1 MNDSKRPFVSNLE
14 SAKAWIHQAEQ
25 SFGQDADIRG
35 ELNLLLAQAE
45 LQRVRE
51 ANRARQWR
59 WKYPLLRHS
68 LAFALALLAMV
79 GGFYLWD
86 NKTTIQPQPIQQTQ
100 QTGTTVQLTAAPPS
114 AIQPQPIQQTQQTG
128 TTVQLTAAP
137 PSAIQPQPIQQMQQT
152 GTTVQLTAA
161 PPSAVQP
168 QPSQRENVPANRDHE
183 IQLSHDEMQKL
194 IRAAGKSLRGQ

>member
-68 LAFALALLAMV
+68 LALVLALIAV
-79 GGFYLWD
+79 IGGFYLWD
-86 NKTTIQPQPIQQTQ
+86 SRTTIQPQPIQQTQ
-100 QTGTTVQLTAAPPS
+100 QFQQAQPTGT
-114 AIQPQPIQQTQQTG
+114 
-128 TTVQLTAAP
+128 
-137 PSAIQPQPIQQMQQT
+137 
-152 GTTVQLTAA
+152 
-161 PPSAVQP
+161 AVQP
-168 QPSQRENVPANRDHE
+168 QIIQQPTQAPLPAAYPQPSAAEQQPPAPLVNTAVTTNTVNSPPPVQPSQRENVPANRDHE

>member
-68 LAFALALLAMV
+68 LALVLALIAV
-79 GGFYLWD
+79 IGGFYLWD
-86 NKTTIQPQPIQQTQ
+86 SRTTIQPQPIQQTQ
-100 QTGTTVQLTAAPPS
+100 QFQQAQPTGT
-114 AIQPQPIQQTQQTG
+114 
-128 TTVQLTAAP
+128 
-137 PSAIQPQPIQQMQQT
+137 
-152 GTTVQLTAA
+152 
-161 PPSAVQP
+161 AVQP
-168 QPSQRENVPANRDHE
+168 QIIQQPTQAPLPAVSPQPSAADPQPPATIVNTAVTTNTVNSPPPVQPSQRENVPANRDHE

>member
-35 ELNLLLAQAE
+35 ELSLLLAQAE

-68 LAFALALLAMV
+68 LALVLALIAV
-79 GGFYLWD
+79 IGGFYLWD
-86 NKTTIQPQPIQQTQ
+86 SRTTIQPQPIQQTQ
-100 QTGTTVQLTAAPPS
+100 QFQQAQPTGTAVQPQIIQQQPQQVQVQLP
-114 AIQPQPIQQTQQTG
+114 
-128 TTVQLTAAP
+128 V
-137 PSAIQPQPIQQMQQT
+137 
-152 GTTVQLTAA
+152 
-161 PPSAVQP
+161 VQP
-168 QPSQRENVPANRDHE
+168 QPSAAHSQPPVPLVSTAGTTNTVNSLPAAQPSQRETVPANREHE

>member
-68 LAFALALLAMV
+68 LALVLALIAV
-79 GGFYLWD
+79 IGGFYLWD
-86 NKTTIQPQPIQQTQ
+86 SRTTIQPQPIQQTQ
-100 QTGTTVQLTAAPPS
+100 QFQQAQPTGT
-114 AIQPQPIQQTQQTG
+114 
-128 TTVQLTAAP
+128 
-137 PSAIQPQPIQQMQQT
+137 
-152 GTTVQLTAA
+152 
-161 PPSAVQP
+161 AVQP
-168 QPSQRENVPANRDHE
+168 QIIQQPTQAPLPAVSPQPSAADPQPPATIVNTAVTTNTVNSPPPVQPSQRENVPANRDHE
-183 IQLSHDEMQKL
+183 IQLSQDEMQKL

>member
-68 LAFALALLAMV
+68 LALVLALIAV
-79 GGFYLWD
+79 IGGFYLWD
-86 NKTTIQPQPIQQTQ
+86 SRTTIQPQPIQQTQ
-100 QTGTTVQLTAAPPS
+100 QFQQAQPTGT
-114 AIQPQPIQQTQQTG
+114 
-128 TTVQLTAAP
+128 
-137 PSAIQPQPIQQMQQT
+137 
-152 GTTVQLTAA
+152 
-161 PPSAVQP
+161 AVQP
-168 QPSQRENVPANRDHE
+168 QIIQQPTQAPLPAVSPQPSAADPQPPATIVNTAVTTNTVNSPPPVQPSQRQNVPANRDHE
-183 IQLSHDEMQKL
+183 IQLSQDEMQKL

>member
-35 ELNLLLAQAE
+35 ELSLLLAQAE

-68 LAFALALLAMV
+68 LALVLALIAV
-79 GGFYLWD
+79 IGGFYLWD
-86 NKTTIQPQPIQQTQ
+86 SRTTIQPQPIQQTQ
-100 QTGTTVQLTAAPPS
+100 QFQQAQPTGT
-114 AIQPQPIQQTQQTG
+114 
-128 TTVQLTAAP
+128 
-137 PSAIQPQPIQQMQQT
+137 
-152 GTTVQLTAA
+152 
-161 PPSAVQP
+161 AVQP
-168 QPSQRENVPANRDHE
+168 QIIQQPTQAPLPAVSPQPSAADPQPPATIVNTAVTTNTVNSPPPVQPSQRENVPANRDHE

>member
-68 LAFALALLAMV
+68 LALVLALIAV
-79 GGFYLWD
+79 IGGFYLWD
-86 NKTTIQPQPIQQTQ
+86 SRTTIQPQPIQQTQ
-100 QTGTTVQLTAAPPS
+100 QFQQAQPTGT
-114 AIQPQPIQQTQQTG
+114 
-128 TTVQLTAAP
+128 
-137 PSAIQPQPIQQMQQT
+137 
-152 GTTVQLTAA
+152 
-161 PPSAVQP
+161 AVQP
-168 QPSQRENVPANRDHE
+168 QIIQQPTQAPLPAVSPQPSAADPQPPATIVNTAVTTNTVNSPPSVQPSQRENVPANRDHE

>member
-68 LAFALALLAMV
+68 LALVLALLAV
-79 GGFYLWD
+79 IGGFYLWD
-86 NKTTIQPQPIQQTQ
+86 SRTTIQPQPIQQTQ
-100 QTGTTVQLTAAPPS
+100 QFQQAQPTGT
-114 AIQPQPIQQTQQTG
+114 
-128 TTVQLTAAP
+128 
-137 PSAIQPQPIQQMQQT
+137 
-152 GTTVQLTAA
+152 
-161 PPSAVQP
+161 AVQP
-168 QPSQRENVPANRDHE
+168 QIIQQPTQAPLPAVSPQPSAADPQPPATIVNTAVTTNTVNSPPPVQPSQRENVPANRDHE

>member
-1 MNDSKRPFVSNLE
+1 MFIIGVVKVNDSKRPFVSNLE

-59 WKYPLLRHS
+59 WKYPLLRQS
-68 LAFALALLAMV
+68 LAFALALLVMV

-86 NKTTIQPQPIQQTQ
+86 SKTMIPPHPVTTNKEPVMPLAQQTQPVQQTQ
-100 QTGTTVQLTAAPPS
+100 QT
-114 AIQPQPIQQTQQTG
+114 QT
-128 TTVQLTAAP
+128 
-137 PSAIQPQPIQQMQQT
+137 
-152 GTTVQLTAA
+152 

-168 QPSQRENVPANRDHE
+168 QPPAPLVNAAVTTNTVNSPPAAQPSQRENVPANREHE

>member
-68 LAFALALLAMV
+68 LALVLALIAV
-79 GGFYLWD
+79 IGGFYLWD
-86 NKTTIQPQPIQQTQ
+86 SRTTIQPQPIQQTQ
-100 QTGTTVQLTAAPPS
+100 QFQQAQPTGT
-114 AIQPQPIQQTQQTG
+114 
-128 TTVQLTAAP
+128 
-137 PSAIQPQPIQQMQQT
+137 
-152 GTTVQLTAA
+152 
-161 PPSAVQP
+161 AVQP
-168 QPSQRENVPANRDHE
+168 QIIQQPTQAPLPAVSPQPSAAEQQPPATIVNTAVTTNTVNSPPPVQPSQRENVPANRDHE

>member
-68 LAFALALLAMV
+68 LALVLALIAV
-79 GGFYLWD
+79 IGGFYLWD
-86 NKTTIQPQPIQQTQ
+86 SRTTIQPQPIQQTQ
-100 QTGTTVQLTAAPPS
+100 QFQQAQPTGT
-114 AIQPQPIQQTQQTG
+114 
-128 TTVQLTAAP
+128 
-137 PSAIQPQPIQQMQQT
+137 
-152 GTTVQLTAA
+152 
-161 PPSAVQP
+161 AVQP
-168 QPSQRENVPANRDHE
+168 QIIQQPTQAPLPAVSPQPSAADPQPPATIVNTAVTTNTVNSPPPVQPSQRENVPANRDHE

-194 IRAAGKSLRGQ
+194 IRAAGKSLRGL

>member
-68 LAFALALLAMV
+68 MALVLALIAV
-79 GGFYLWD
+79 IGGFYLWD
-86 NKTTIQPQPIQQTQ
+86 SRTTIQPQPVTTNKEAFMPVAQQPQPVQQPQQTQ
-100 QTGTTVQLTAAPPS
+100 VPLP
-114 AIQPQPIQQTQQTG
+114 
-128 TTVQLTAAP
+128 
-137 PSAIQPQPIQQMQQT
+137 
-152 GTTVQLTAA
+152 
-161 PPSAVQP
+161 AVQAQLP
-168 QPSQRENVPANRDHE
+168 APLVNTAVTTNTVNSPPPVQPSQRENVPANRDHE
-183 IQLSHDEMQKL
+183 IQLSQDEMQKL

>member
-68 LAFALALLAMV
+68 LALVLALIAV
-79 GGFYLWD
+79 IGGFYLWD
-86 NKTTIQPQPIQQTQ
+86 SRTTIQLQPVTINKEAVVPVAQQLQPTQAPLPAAYPQPSAAEQQPPATIVN
-100 QTGTTVQLTAAPPS
+100 TAVTTNTVNSPP
-114 AIQPQPIQQTQQTG
+114 P
-128 TTVQLTAAP
+128 V
-137 PSAIQPQPIQQMQQT
+137 
-152 GTTVQLTAA
+152 
-161 PPSAVQP
+161 

-183 IQLSHDEMQKL
+183 IQLSQDEMQKL

>member
-68 LAFALALLAMV
+68 LALVLALIAV
-79 GGFYLWD
+79 IGGFYLWD
-86 NKTTIQPQPIQQTQ
+86 NKTMIQPQPVTTNKEAVMPLAQQPQPVQQPQQTQ
-100 QTGTTVQLTAAPPS
+100 VPLP
-114 AIQPQPIQQTQQTG
+114 AIQSQPPAPLVNTAV
-128 TTVQLTAAP
+128 TTNTVNSSP
-137 PSAIQPQPIQQMQQT
+137 P
-152 GTTVQLTAA
+152 V
-161 PPSAVQP
+161 

>member
-1 MNDSKRPFVSNLE
+1 MFIIGVVKVNDSKQHFFRNLE

-68 LAFALALLAMV
+68 LALALALLAIIA
-79 GGFYLWD
+79 GFYLWD
-86 NKTTIQPQPIQQTQ
+86 NKIASQPQTMTTSTEAVAPI
-100 QTGTTVQLTAAPPS
+100 APP
-114 AIQPQPIQQTQQTG
+114 PQPMQPPQQ
-128 TTVQLTAAP
+128 AKAP
-137 PSAIQPQPIQQMQQT
+137 PAVVHPQP
-152 GTTVQLTAA
+152 VA
-161 PPSAVQP
+161 PPATPGVTAKIDNILPAAQP
-168 QPSQRENVPANRDHE
+168 PRTEQATPSQPEQE
-183 IQLSHDEMQKL
+183 IRLSPDEMQKL

>member
-68 LAFALALLAMV
+68 LALVLALIAV
-79 GGFYLWD
+79 IGGFYLWD
-86 NKTTIQPQPIQQTQ
+86 SRTTIQPQPIQQTQ
-100 QTGTTVQLTAAPPS
+100 QFQQAQPTGT
-114 AIQPQPIQQTQQTG
+114 
-128 TTVQLTAAP
+128 
-137 PSAIQPQPIQQMQQT
+137 
-152 GTTVQLTAA
+152 
-161 PPSAVQP
+161 AVQP
-168 QPSQRENVPANRDHE
+168 QIIQQPTQAPLPAVSPQPSAADPQPPATIVNTAVTTNTVNSPPPVQPSQRENVPANRDHE

-194 IRAAGKSLRGQ
+194 IRAAGKTLRGQ